1 MLYASVLTSKNIHM
15 QLIALKNCV
24 VGFFFLVVFFFLRN
38 NSSPVCF
45 YSQMAD
51 IVQCSS
57 PYLNKVLNL
66 IS

>member
-15 QLIALKNCV
+15 QLIALKNCGV
-24 VGFFFLVVFFFLRN
+24 FFLVVFFFLRN